1 MFTAETLKSKS
12 LSKESRIVLSQKLK
26 RFANHF
32 DSDGWMSFSLDDK
45 VNVLKILADLLLDTT
60 DARDEIDNKAPD
72 ELKKKNQMLDEH
84 RKSWM
89 LYRKGE
95 NVGGGN
101 FASVKTFSTDEEEN
115 KKITEHFEK
124 TGEYRLSFSLAKAI

>member
-45 VNVLKILADLLLDTT
+45 VNVLKILADLLWTPRTPGMRSITKL
-60 DARDEIDNKAPD
+60 
-72 ELKKKNQMLDEH
+72 QM
-84 RKSWM
+84 
-89 LYRKGE
+89 
-95 NVGGGN
+95 N
-101 FASVKTFSTDEEEN
+101 
-115 KKITEHFEK
+115 
-124 TGEYRLSFSLAKAI
+124 